1 MCIRMGTVQRLPLSQ
16 TLSALIWSELR
27 AMSRTWRAVLWTS
40 AVPVLILLLGEAQ
53 IPANLRKSPVPTLEI
68 VALAVTVGVFALALF
83 GYSTSLAT
91 YRERGV
97 FDRLRCA
104 PVGPGQL
111 LGARLVAQMVA
122 VALQGIV
129 VLAVAWLVYHAVP
142 TRLDLAPLVV
152 VWVLG
157 GLCALALGQMV
168 VALTRR
174 AGEAVAAARLILI
187 TVFLLS
193 GTFVSVER
201 WPGWLRTLASW
212 SPVNLLEH
220 LLTRTLLGHPL
231 GWDVFGARLLA
242 LGAWAAL
249 LALVGTVFF
258 RWDRA

>member
-1 MCIRMGTVQRLPLSQ
+1 MCIEAGRGQRRLLRQ
-16 TLSALIWSELR
+16 TLSALIWAELR
-27 AMSRTWRAVLWTS
+27 GMSRSWRAVVWTS
-40 AVPVLILLLGEAQ
+40 AVPTLILLLGEAQ
-53 IPANLRKSPVPTLEI
+53 VPPNVRRSPIPTLEI
-68 VALAVTVGVFALALF
+68 AALAVTVGVFALALF
-83 GYSTSLAT
+83 GYATSLAM

-111 LGARLVAQMVA
+111 LAARLIAQMVA

-129 VLAVAWLVYHAVP
+129 VLAVAWLMYDAVP
-142 TRLDLAPLVV
+142 TRRDAPALVV
-152 VWVLG
+152 VWLLG
-157 GLCALALGQMV
+157 GLCALALGQAV
-168 VALTRR
+168 VALSRR
-174 AGEAVAAARLILI
+174 TGEAVAAARLILI

-212 SPVNLLEH
+212 SPVYLLEH

-231 GWDVFGARLLA
+231 GWNVFGARLLA
-242 LGAWAAL
+242 LGGWAAL
-249 LALVGTVFF
+249 LAVAGTVFF